1 MTNSEIINSLF
12 ILYDRNVL
20 TNEELTKE
28 IEHYINEE
36 DKTTVN
42 CDY

>member
-1 MTNSEIINSLF
+1 MTNSEIMSSLF

-20 TNEELTKE
+20 TVEELTEE
-28 IEHYINEE
+28 IEHYVKKE
-36 DKTTVN
+36 DKKIVN